1 MDKKVIFAIAAVL
14 LASAILYSV
23 EEKRDS
29 F

>member
-1 MDKKVIFAIAAVL
+1 MDKKVILAIAAVL
-14 LASAILYSV
+14 LTVAVFYSV